1 MEVIETR
8 RDDDPRH
15 QPEGGPHAHPPNH
28 VGKGRFEVG
37 RRILGHLRLI
47 QKDNVNGSQATL
59 AFMTSLLTNNDVS
72 P

>member
-1 MEVIETR
+1 MVVTVVDSAET
-8 RDDDPRH
+8 
-15 QPEGGPHAHPPNH
+15 ELC